1 MNLQKKYVLPAIML
15 TILGGSMIAVRPAQA
30 FFGSDNGQDTMV
42 KELATQLGVSEDKVK
57 SAMDTIHQKH
67 EQEREQKMQEKLDSL
82 VSQGKITAEQK
93 TAFVAKL
100 AEHKKQ
106 MDAIRDDSS
115 LTDEQ
120 RREKMKTL
128 HDELKQWLTDQG
140 LSDIGIMGGK
150 FGHVRGG
157 PH

>member
-1 MNLQKKYVLPAIML
+1 ML

>member
-30 FFGSDNGQDTMV
+30 FFGPSDSQDSMV

-57 SAMDTIHQKH
+57 SAMDTIHKKH
-67 EQEREQKMQEKLDSL
+67 EQEHEQKMQEKLDSL
-82 VSQGKITAEQK
+82 VSQGKITKDQE
-93 TAFVAKL
+93 TAFLAKL
-100 AEHKKQ
+100 ADQKKQ
-106 MDAIRDDSS
+106 MDAIHTDTS

-120 RREKMKTL
+120 RHEKMKTL
-128 HDELKQWLTDQG
+128 HDEFQKWLTDQG
-140 LSDIGIMGGK
+140 LDKVGIMGGK